1 LNLTQN
7 EIIQK
12 ITENPGINPKS
23 LHDKLIEQGFEVN
36 YNTLR
41 RVMSTHKKNIVFVDK
56 KEFDDNDVDA
66 YFKAMQELQRAGEK
80 LNTKQTKA
88 HVNIN
93 SDKPI
98 CVAFWGDWHEGAIGT
113 DYDMLNKHT
122 ELIANTDGLYWIGM
136 GDYKD
141 NYQSHGHV
149 GSQYEQIIQPGM
161 QDLAVQHRIK
171 KVAHNNIA
179 LVRGC
184 HDDWDKKQS
193 DKDFVQT
200 LCDITGGVNLW
211 HGGDVFIN
219 LEGIEYHVKARHKYK
234 FESSLN
240 TENSMRRIMEMQ
252 GEADIAC
259 AAHLHTPYKDQ
270 KPIMKKLRLI
280 ARSGSYKIKDE
291 YGQKLAGYDGMIGVP
306 CAILFPDRKY
316 KIDLWLEDAVKILKY
331 YRSCG

>member
-1 LNLTQN
+1 MNLTQN

-66 YFKAMQELQRAGEK
+66 YFKAMQELQRAGER

-98 CVAFWGDWHEGAIGT
+98 CIAWWGDWHEGAVGT
-113 DYDMLNKHT
+113 DYDALNRDT
-122 ELIANTDGLYWIGM
+122 NLIANTENMYWIGA

-161 QDLAVQHRIK
+161 QDLAVKHRINK
-171 KVAHNNIA
+171 CAHNNIA

-193 DKDFVQT
+193 DKDFIQT
-200 LCDITGGVNLW
+200 LCDVTGAINLW
-211 HGGDVFIN
+211 HGGDIYITVG
-219 LEGIEYHVKARHKYK
+219 EIEYHLKCRHKYK

-240 TENSMRRIMEMQ
+240 VANAMRRIMEVQ
-252 GEADIAC
+252 GACDIAC
-259 AAHLHTPYKDQ
+259 SAHLHNPYIEQ
-270 KPIMKKLRLI
+270 RHMMGEYRVMC
-280 ARSGSYKIKDE
+280 RSGSYKVWDE
-291 YGQKLAGYDGMIGVP
+291 FGQKLAGYKGKIGVP
-306 CAILFPDRKY
+306 CFILFPKEKR
-316 KIDLWLEDAVKILKY
+316 IMPLMLEDAINVLKGL
-331 YRSCG
+331 R